1 MDTNIEELI
10 NSTDIKTGLSTE
22 KVELNREKY
31 GKNILTQNKKVNPFI
46 AFLNQF
52 KDFMI
57 ILLLIAAVISF
68 GVAFYELYTNKDR
81 SSTEIIISFVEPF
94 IILLVVALNSMLGA
108 YQEVKSDQA
117 VRALEKINE
126 QNAKVIRNGITI
138 TIPASELVVG
148 DLIVIESGDTIS
160 ADAKIIEAYNFYVVE
175 SSLTGESVAI
185 EKNAD
190 KNIKETNILAEKTN
204 VVFSG
209 TYSTN
214 GRALAVVYS
223 VGKNTEIGKINN
235 LIQEQKTTTT
245 PLQDKLNK
253 MGKLFGWA
261 GIILLFVS
269 LIIQIVLINTL
280 KGTWT
285 NIDVY
290 SNSLITAISLA
301 VAAIPEG
308 LVTFTTVL
316 LAIGVSKM
324 AKENAIIKSLPAIE
338 TLGSTNII
346 CSDKTGTLTQN
357 KMTVVD
363 LFSENKL
370 LSETKDKTSF
380 KQILSAAIACSDA
393 EINIVDKEL
402 IEVGD
407 PTETGIIRA
416 GLDIDLT
423 KNEILEKYKKVSALP
438 FDSERKL
445 MSVLLE
451 NNSRKIMITK
461 GAPDIIFNLTNA
473 DKKFR
478 ELNEQW
484 SNKAYRVIAVAKKE
498 MPSDTEAINFNDEK
512 DLEIVG
518 LIALIDPPR
527 EEVKQSI
534 LECLNAGVKPVMITG
549 DHITT
554 AVAIAKNLNIFS
566 ENDIA
571 LTGAELAKLSDEEL
585 YNTVEKVSV
594 YARVNPSD
602 KLRIVQAWQKHNKVV
617 AMTGDGV
624 NDAPAL
630 KASDIGCA
638 MGITGT
644 DVSKQ
649 AADVILTDD
658 NFNTI
663 TKAIR
668 GGREIFDKIKTVIL
682 NLLISSV
689 TEIIVMMIGLFVFR
703 FTFAQQ
709 INDADFWVLSASQLL
724 WINLLTHGLPA
735 IALGMVHSGDNVM
748 NRKPFNKDESIFARG
763 MGINLMIQSSIVS
776 LLSLL
781 SYSIVALIAAKYN
794 ITGIDFVKVTSTA
807 CFVTLGMATSLSSL
821 NLISHKSIFKCS
833 VKRFK
838 LVYLASMFSVFCV
851 ILAAYVPGVRTV
863 FKMYDSNVYPFELW
877 LIPVTL
883 GFGLIVWNEI
893 SKATKIHAK
902 IYKLNK

>member
-1 MDTNIEELI
+1 MDKNIEELI
-10 NSTDIKTGLSTE
+10 NSTNIKTGLTTQE
-22 KVELNREKY
+22 VEINREKY
-31 GKNILTQNKKVNPFI
+31 GKNVLSQNKKINPFI

-68 GVAFYELYTNKDR
+68 GVAFYELYSNKDR
-81 SSTEIIISFVEPF
+81 SSTEVIISFVEPF
-94 IILLVVALNSMLGA
+94 IILLVVVLNSMLGA

-126 QNAKVIRNGITI
+126 QNAKVIRNGITL
-138 TIPASELVVG
+138 TVPASELVVG
-148 DLIVIESGDTIS
+148 DLIVVESGDTIS

-175 SSLTGESVAI
+175 SSLTGESVAV
-185 EKNAD
+185 EKNAN
-190 KNIKETNILAEKTN
+190 KIIKQTEILAEKTN
-204 VVFSG
+204 IIFSG

-223 VGKNTEIGKINN
+223 VGKKTEIGKINN
-235 LIQEQKTTTT
+235 LIQEQQVSTT

-280 KGTWT
+280 KGNWT

-363 LFSENKL
+363 LFSEDKL
-370 LSETKDKTSF
+370 LSETNDKTLF
-380 KQILSAAIACSDA
+380 KNILRASIACSDA
-393 EINIVDKEL
+393 EINIIDNEFV
-402 IEVGD
+402 EVGD

-423 KNEILEKYKKVSALP
+423 KADILDKYKKISSLP

-451 NNSRKIMITK
+451 NNSRKVMITK
-461 GAPDIIFNLTNA
+461 GAPDVIFNLTNA
-473 DKKFR
+473 DKKFID
-478 ELNEQW
+478 LNEEW
-484 SNKAYRVIAVAKKE
+484 AKKAYRVIAVAKKE
-498 MPSDTEAINFNDEK
+498 MSSDTTQINFKDEQN
-512 DLEIVG
+512 LEIIG

-527 EEVKQSI
+527 EEVKKSI
-534 LECLNAGVKPVMITG
+534 LECLGAGVKPVMITG

-554 AVAIAKNLNIFS
+554 AVAIAKNLHIFN
-566 ENDIA
+566 EGDIA
-571 LTGAELAKLSDEEL
+571 LSGAELANLTDEEL
-585 YNTVEKVSV
+585 FNTVEKVSV

-703 FTFAQQ
+703 FAFAKQ
-709 INDADFWVLSASQLL
+709 ISDSDFWVLSASQLL

-735 IALGMVHSGDNVM
+735 IALGMVHNGDDVM

-763 MGINLMIQSSIVS
+763 MGINLMIQSSVVS
-776 LLSLL
+776 LLALL
-781 SYSIVALIAAKYN
+781 SYSIVALIATKYA
-794 ITGIDFVKVTSTA
+794 ITGIEFVKLTSTA
-807 CFVTLGMATSLSSL
+807 CFVTLGMAASLSSL
-821 NLISHKSIFKCS
+821 NLISHKSIFKCN
-833 VKRFK
+833 VRKFK
-838 LVYLASMFSVFCV
+838 LVYLASIFSLFCV

-863 FKMYDSNVYPFELW
+863 FKMYNSSTYPIELW
-877 LIPVTL
+877 LIPIAL
-883 GFGLIVWNEI
+883 GFGLIIWNEI
-893 SKATKIHAK
+893 SKATGLHAK
-902 IYKLNK
+902 IHKLNK